1 MMDATQLA
9 IEHQVAEEQTHHPK
23 SQFLWVWA
31 ALLLMTGI
39 EVWLAYQNMELI
51 RMLFILMGLSVIKAA
66 LIIAYFMHMK
76 FEISAMKW
84 VTMTS
89 LVFCLAMMLVFLP
102 DAFRILHLGVGIAG
116 AK

>member
-9 IEHQVAEEQTHHPK
+9 IEGRVAEEQQHHPK

-31 ALLLMTGI
+31 ALLIMTGI

-51 RMLFILMGLSVIKAA
+51 RMLSILMGLSLMKAA

-76 FEISAMKW
+76 FEVSPMKW
-84 VTMTS
+84 VTMSS

-102 DAFRILHLGVGIAG
+102 DAFRILHLGL
-116 AK
+116 K